1 MRLIVPMTP
10 ILLMLLIMV
19 VAAMVFVLSFQFLA
33 KEKHPDQYADCHQ
46 QEGPGYDEKIHPG
59 WRQMRFRIMRDRR
72 QAFSSDILSPK
83 SRLNRCIR

>member
-59 WRQMRFRIMRDRR
+59 WRHLIEVVIHDVE
-72 QAFSSDILSPK
+72 K
-83 SRLNRCIR
+83 